1 MWRSELVAGT
11 LLTHREHEVLHL
23 AIRGLSNDEI
33 AARLAISRR
42 TVEAHMRTLF
52 RKTGVTRRAQLAA
65 LAPRGDQTAAGSP
78 GPQPADGNEDSAVP
92 LSQRLDSS
100 DCERQLRC
108 YAAAV
113 RGLVDRQFPLFEERV
128 EITVLVGEQDGQD
141 IVVER
146 RWTKPKPYLVY
157 RVLCPI
163 GAWADALPFEPED
176 LALACDVDGQDVQ
189 VDVHPVRDV
198 DGQPL
203 VMILFQPG
211 LQTDTAWILR
221 YRSPKLWNPLRRSG
235 RDTLTWATATLDQRH
250 QPTINELTLKVVF
263 PADWTRGQMTEQSNL
278 GVVDTERLP
287 TGQTQ
292 VTWHHRAPASAA
304 YHWVLQGSPGD

>member
-1 MWRSELVAGT
+1 VAGT
-11 LLTHREHEVLHL
+11 QLTHREHEVLHL

-211 LQTDTAWILR
+211 LQTDTEWVLR

-250 QPTINELTLKVVF
+250 HPTINELTLKVVF
-263 PADWTRGQMTEQSNL
+263 PAGWTGEQMTEQSNL
-278 GVVDTERLP
+278 GVIDTERLP
-287 TGQTQ
+287 SGQTQ
-292 VTWHHRAPASAA
+292 VTWHHRAPAAAA
-304 YHWVLQGSPGD
+304 YHWVLQGSRGS

>member
-1 MWRSELVAGT
+1 MART
-11 LLTHREHEVLHL
+11 QLTHREHEVLHL

-65 LAPRGDQTAAGSP
+65 LTSGSDQIVADSP
-78 GPQPADGNEDSAVP
+78 GPEPAGATKDSAVLLP
-92 LSQRLDSS
+92 QRLDPT
-100 DCERQLRC
+100 DCERRLRC
-108 YAAAV
+108 YAAAM

-146 RWTKPKPYLVY
+146 RWTTPKRYLVY
-157 RVLCPI
+157 RILRPI
-163 GAWADALPFEPED
+163 GAWADVLPFEPED
-176 LALACDVDGQDVQ
+176 LALTCEVNGQDVQ
-189 VDVHPVRDV
+189 VDVHPVQDV

-211 LQTDTAWILR
+211 LQTDTEWVLR
-221 YRSPKLWNPLRRSG
+221 YRSPRLWNPLRSSG

-263 PADWTRGQMTEQSNL
+263 PVAWTREQMTEQSNL
-278 GVVDTERLP
+278 GVTDTERLP

-292 VTWHHRAPASAA
+292 VTWHHQAPVAPV
-304 YHWVLQGSPGD
+304 YHWVLQGSRGN